1 MQNYDLILYITL
13 RQSFYKL
20 QIGIIIML
28 KIDLN
33 YWIIIFTFLIAL
45 TGLFFKINDEGKNG
59 VKKLNK
65 WGWILLVLMIVSTYF
80 NYSTTKRE
88 KEKARQASELQNVK
102 DSLSQL
108 VKETRWKIDSVSRKE
123 QIAEL
128 KTTRI
133 ELRSELEARDKRI
146 EDLSKENIQL
156 SKELNK
162 KNEEIVSIVTG
173 GGSFCYLAPE
183 RSFENRNVINFI
195 IDHKGNYPIYDVSI
209 KVWDMT
215 CLNKIDFGKI
225 WEAHMGK
232 SKVLTNDEWLKMK
245 NDTLFW
251 THSDETSSD
260 LREQMNKC
268 QIINVKL
275 GTIPNYRINIDPPL
289 FTTPSIS
296 KETDLNKFTQEYQAD
311 IFARN
316 GQFSQKITI
325 TIKNNQFYGHSKI
338 EKVISDTKRDVIFE
352 YNWH

>member
-1 MQNYDLILYITL
+1 MQNFDLILCITL
-13 RQSFYKL
+13 RLSFYKL
-20 QIGIIIML
+20 QIAIIVML
-28 KIDLN
+28 KIELN
-33 YWIIIFTFLIAL
+33 YWIIIISFLLALIAL
-45 TGLFFKINDEGKNG
+45 FFKTSEEGQNG

-65 WGWILLVLMIVSTYF
+65 WGWLLLALMIVSTYLNF
-80 NYSTTKRE
+80 YTTKRE
-88 KEKARQASELQNVK
+88 KKEARQAFELKNLK
-102 DSLSQL
+102 DSLSQIKQITVL
-108 VKETRWKIDSVSRKE
+108 KTEIKKLSRKLETR
-123 QIAEL
+123 
-128 KTTRI
+128 
-133 ELRSELEARDKRI
+133 DKSIQKQNQNI
-146 EDLSKENIQL
+146 EDLGKENIQL
-156 SKELNK
+156 NKELNK

-325 TIKNNQFYGHSKI
+325 TIKNNQFYVHLTV

-352 YNWH
+352 HNWY